1 MKKIRFRCCLTIPFF
16 LAIVLLA
23 GVSYGADRAF
33 KLEFASYL
41 PAQEGVSMMLQEWC
55 KEVEK
60 KTNGRVAITFHPGG
74 TLVPITQTYDSV
86 ASGMTDIGFAQF
98 ANTPGRFP
106 MMELLDYPLGL
117 KTSAASIKLVR
128 EYVSKFKPKELS
140 DVKVLFLVS
149 TTPAVMHSKKP
160 INKLEDLKGRKIRT
174 LGGPMVTALKL
185 LGAVPVVIP
194 TVDVY
199 DSASKGVIEGT
210 LSALPG
216 LVTFKWGEVLPY
228 TVNNYRTSNCAIN
241 FAVMNKDKW
250 NELPP
255 DIQQIVDKI
264 SDEYWEKGANVW
276 DQMTADGIRTLTAAK
291 HTFVSLSAAEEDRW
305 VKEIAP
311 LYDTYVK
318 EKSAKGLPAAE
329 AMKFVQDWVKKNQ
342 K

>member
-1 MKKIRFRCCLTIPFF
+1 MRRTGICCLIALFLPF
-16 LAIVLLA
+16 VLLA
-23 GVSYGADRAF
+23 GVSYGADKAI

-41 PAQEGVSMMLQEWC
+41 PAQEGVSMALQEWSR
-55 KEVEK
+55 EIEK
-60 KTNGRVAITFHPGG
+60 KTGGRVAITFHPGG
-74 TLVPITQTYDSV
+74 TLVPMMQTYDSV
-86 ASGMTDIGFAQF
+86 ASGMADIGFAQF
-98 ANTPGRFP
+98 ANSPGRFP

-117 KTSAASIKLVR
+117 KTSAASWRLAR
-128 EYVSKFKPKELS
+128 EYVDKFKPKELS

-149 TTPAVMHSKKP
+149 TTPAVVHTKKP
-160 INKLEDLKGRKIRT
+160 VNKLEDLKGRKVRT
-174 LGGPMVTALKL
+174 LAGPMVTALKL

-210 LSALPG
+210 LSAIPG
-216 LVTFKWGEVLPY
+216 MVTFKWGEVLPN

-250 NELPP
+250 NSLPP
-255 DIQQIVDKI
+255 DIQQIIDKT
-264 SDEYWEKGANVW
+264 SDEYWDKVGKVW
-276 DQMTADGIRTLTAAK
+276 DQMTADAIRTLTTAK
-291 HTFVSLSAAEEDRW
+291 HSFVSLSAAEEERW
-305 VKEIAP
+305 AKQIAP

>member
-1 MKKIRFRCCLTIPFF
+1 MKKVLICSV
-16 LAIVLLA
+16 IVLFA
-23 GVSYGADRAF
+23 SMMISAVPSYGADKPI

-41 PAQEGVSMMLQEWC
+41 PAQEGVSMVLQEWC

-106 MMELLDYPLGL
+106 MMELIDYPLGV
-117 KTSAASIKLVR
+117 KSSGTSVKLAR
-128 EYVSKFKPKELS
+128 EFINKFKPKELS
-140 DVKVLFLVS
+140 DVKLLFLVS
-149 TTPAVMHSKKP
+149 TSPAIMHTKKP
-160 INKLEDLKGRKIRT
+160 VNKLEDLKGRKIRT

-210 LSALPG
+210 YSAIPG

-228 TVNNYRTSNCAIN
+228 TINNYHSSNCAIN
-241 FAVMNKDKW
+241 FAVMNKTKW
-250 NELPP
+250 NELPA
-255 DIQQIVDKI
+255 DIQQIIDKV
-264 SDEYWEKGANVW
+264 SEDYWDKGVKVW
-276 DQMTADGIRTLTAAK
+276 DQMTADAITSLTAAK
-291 HTFVSLSAAEEDRW
+291 HTFITLSAAEEERW
-305 VKEIAP
+305 AKQIAP
-311 LYDTYVK
+311 LYETYVK
-318 EKSAKGLPAAE
+318 EKSAKGLPAAD
-329 AMKFVQDWVKKNQ
+329 AMKFVQDWIKTNQ

>member
-1 MKKIRFRCCLTIPFF
+1 MKRMCVWCLAVMLLPMV
-16 LAIVLLA
+16 VLT
-23 GVSYGADRAF
+23 GVSHAADKVI

-55 KEVEK
+55 KEIEK

-74 TLVPITQTYDSV
+74 TLVPMPQTYDSV
-86 ASGMTDIGFAQF
+86 VNGMADIGFAQF
-98 ANTPGRFP
+98 ANSPGRFP
-106 MMELLDYPLGL
+106 MVELLDYPLGL
-117 KTSAASIKLVR
+117 KTSADSIKLAK
-128 EYVSKFKPKELS
+128 EYVNKFRPKELS
-140 DVKVLFLVS
+140 DVKLLFLVS

-210 LSALPG
+210 FSALPG
-216 LVTFKWGEVLPY
+216 LVTFKWGEVLPN

-255 DIQQIVDKI
+255 DIQQIVDKT
-264 SDEYWEKGANVW
+264 SDEYWDKGAKVW
-276 DQMTADGIRTLTAAK
+276 DQMTADSIRTLTAAK
-291 HTFVSLSAAEEDRW
+291 HTFISLSAAEEDRW
-305 VKEIAP
+305 VKEIDS

>member
-1 MKKIRFRCCLTIPFF
+1 MRKALVCCISVVFF
-16 LAIVLLA
+16 SLVLMM
-23 GVSYGADRAF
+23 GASHSADKVY

-55 KEVEK
+55 KDVEK

-86 ASGMTDIGFAQF
+86 ATGMTDIGFAQF

-106 MMELLDYPLGL
+106 MMELIDYPLGV
-117 KTSAASIKLVR
+117 KSSGASVKLAR
-128 EYVSKFKPKELS
+128 DYVNKFKPKELS
-140 DVKVLFLVS
+140 DVKLLFLVS
-149 TTPAVMHSKKP
+149 TSPAIMHTKKP
-160 INKLEDLKGRKIRT
+160 VNKLEDLKGRKIRT
-174 LGGPMVTALKL
+174 LGGPMVTALKH

-210 LSALPG
+210 YSAMPG

-228 TVNNYRTSNCAIN
+228 TINNYHSSNCAIN
-241 FAVMNKDKW
+241 FAVMNKAKW
-250 NELPP
+250 AELPA
-255 DIQQIVDKI
+255 DIQQIIDKV
-264 SDEYWEKGANVW
+264 SEDYWDKGVKVW
-276 DQMTADGIRTLTAAK
+276 DQMTADAITSLTAEK
-291 HTFVSLSAAEEDRW
+291 HTFINLSAAEEERW
-305 VKEIAP
+305 AKEITP

-329 AMKFVQDWVKKNQ
+329 AMKFVQDWIKKNQ